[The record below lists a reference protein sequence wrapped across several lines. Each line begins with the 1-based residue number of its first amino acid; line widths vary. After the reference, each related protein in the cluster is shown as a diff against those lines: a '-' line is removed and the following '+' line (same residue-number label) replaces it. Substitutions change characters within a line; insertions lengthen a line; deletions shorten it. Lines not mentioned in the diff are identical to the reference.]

1 MKNPLGLLNQGI
13 YPMFDMTHEF
23 QKLRLASELEAMF
36 EGHEFSL
43 EDASGMVGFFGG
55 IGDAIKGI
63 FKKFVNVHESADM
76 VAPVDGK
83 HAIRLVKANGASIMK
98 DLVVFRVPWCIQSGD
113 KYAEIAA
120 EHAKEFTDIVERLYK
135 PADDWLAHVI
145 TDPDYAKRMWIDK
158 ELKFADLE
166 TMKRQYNLMFNTKD
180 KDDDSSLVKFIHVY
194 PSANSFEKCYPQLEK
209 LSDSLSAVNMV
220 KMKKVEESIIER
232 IDKLMALI
240 REEGEIALNEGNRKR
255 LAQVFTAIA
264 RETEYM
270 VALFFHANQAIAAWN
285 QNVKKIEEV
294 YG

>member
-76 VAPVDGK
+76 IAPVDGK

-194 PSANSFEKCYPQLEK
+194 PSAGSFEKCYPQLEK

>member
-76 VAPVDGK
+76 IAPVDGK

>member
-1 MKNPLGLLNQGI
+1 
-13 YPMFDMTHEF
+13 MFDMTHEF

-76 VAPVDGK
+76 IAPVDGK
-83 HAIRLVKANGASIMK
+83 QAIRLVKANGASIMK

-120 EHAKEFTDIVERLYK
+120 EHAKEFVDIVERLYK

-166 TMKRQYNLMFNTKD
+166 TMKRQYNLIFNTKD

-194 PSANSFEKCYPQLEK
+194 PSANSFEKCFPQLEK

-240 REEGEIALNEGNRKR
+240 REEGEITLNEGNRKR

>member
-76 VAPVDGK
+76 IAPVDGK

-120 EHAKEFTDIVERLYK
+120 EHAKEFVDIVERLYK

-158 ELKFADLE
+158 ELKFADLD

>member
-76 VAPVDGK
+76 IAPVDGK

-120 EHAKEFTDIVERLYK
+120 EHAKEFVDIVERLYK

-145 TDPDYAKRMWIDK
+145 TDPEYAKRMWIDK
-158 ELKFADLE
+158 ELKFADLD

>member
-1 MKNPLGLLNQGI
+1 
-13 YPMFDMTHEF
+13 MFDMTHEF

-76 VAPVDGK
+76 IAPVDGK
-83 HAIRLVKANGASIMK
+83 QAIRLVKANGASIMK

-120 EHAKEFTDIVERLYK
+120 EHAKEFVDIVERLYK

-180 KDDDSSLVKFIHVY
+180 KDDDSSLVKFINVY
-194 PSANSFEKCYPQLEK
+194 PSAASFEKCYPQLVK

-240 REEGEIALNEGNRKR
+240 REEGEITLNEGNRKR

>member
-76 VAPVDGK
+76 IAPVDGK

-158 ELKFADLE
+158 ELKFADLD